1 MDEFIINKGL
11 LGWLNDAD
19 NVDDVFSCDG
29 FAAFERCTEEEQ
41 DYIIKLFRA
50 YIYFVIDNSYFDRL
64 DIIEKINFDKD
75 YVQSLLHKFAKGCKK
90 ASMSDA
96 ELMAFVITSKNRY
109 NNLVSY
115 IEDPKYENISYY
127 DELIRLRINQ
137 VIDEHPYFEIDESL
151 LLKLVKCAIVKENI
165 AQDDYLSF
173 LDNYLNIL
181 SICKFVYKIY
191 ENSNSNFIDKKEERD
206 NSTDM
211 LNILANYVRVN
222 DFR

>member
-1 MDEFIINKGL
+1 MGI
-11 LGWLNDAD
+11 A
-19 NVDDVFSCDG
+19 
-29 FAAFERCTEEEQ
+29 RCAC
-41 DYIIKLFRA
+41 L
-50 YIYFVIDNSYFDRL
+50 
-64 DIIEKINFDKD
+64 
-75 YVQSLLHKFAKGCKK
+75 
-90 ASMSDA
+90 
-96 ELMAFVITSKNRY
+96 
-109 NNLVSY
+109 
-115 IEDPKYENISYY
+115 YY

-151 LLKLVKCAIVKENI
+151 LLKFVKCAIVKENI

-206 NSTDM
+206 NSADM